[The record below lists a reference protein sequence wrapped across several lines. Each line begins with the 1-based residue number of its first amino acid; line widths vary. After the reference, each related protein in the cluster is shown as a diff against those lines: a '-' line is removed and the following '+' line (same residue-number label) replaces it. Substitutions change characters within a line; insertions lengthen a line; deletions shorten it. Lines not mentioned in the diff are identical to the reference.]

1 MGANYMLLWVGQFG
15 TVVMLSQWLSAKVY
29 EAHIT
34 KIGSS
39 VCTGPD
45 CFSLTFL
52 VVAAV
57 NASGMFS
64 AGLLVVLQWRRGLR
78 GSMPSSPETRVQ

>member
-1 MGANYMLLWVGQFG
+1 MNYMLLWVGQFG
-15 TVVMLSQWLSAKVY
+15 TVVLLSQWLSAKVY

-34 KIGSS
+34 ETGSS

-45 CFSLTFL
+45 CFAFTFV

-57 NASGMFS
+57 NASGMLS
-64 AGLLVVLQWRRGLR
+64 AGLLVVRQWRRGAR
-78 GSMPSSPETRVQ
+78 GSVSSSSEGRVQ